1 MYPVISPISS
11 LISRYSLISPYIQCF
26 LNHLISLYP
35 FLSPYVF
42 YYLPYIL
49 SYLPISSFIF
59 LHFCIS
65 LYSPNLPVK
74 SLMSLYPLISHFLL
88 FLSFPRF
95 PSSYFSHSFFHSP
108 PLSSPP
114 PPLFFSKY
122 RLVHDL
128 CPCIVYSVYM

>member
-49 SYLPISSFIF
+49 SYLPIFSFIF

-74 SLMSLYPLISHFLL
+74 SLMSLYPLISN
-88 FLSFPRF
+88 SY
-95 PSSYFSHSFFHSP
+95 SSYPFLASP
-108 PLSSPP
+108 PLISLTLSSILPPFP
-114 PPLFFSKY
+114 PPLLLYFSLNIDWCMIY
-122 RLVHDL
+122 VH
-128 CPCIVYSVYM
+128 V